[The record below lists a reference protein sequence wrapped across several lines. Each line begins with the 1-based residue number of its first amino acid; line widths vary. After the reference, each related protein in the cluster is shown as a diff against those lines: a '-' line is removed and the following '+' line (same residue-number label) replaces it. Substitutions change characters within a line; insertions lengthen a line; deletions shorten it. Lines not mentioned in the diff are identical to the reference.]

1 MSDIQLTVAREEW
14 PLARPFII
22 ARGPQKVTS
31 VIVVTLTD
39 GALRGRGECE
49 PQDHYGESAES
60 VVAQIEAIRSSLQS
74 GITRATLQTLL
85 PAGAAR
91 NAIDCALW
99 DLEAKRRSMS
109 VWELAGLSRPESVL
123 TNFTISLDTPAAMQ
137 TQAKEYRDWPVLK
150 LKLGGDAEDL
160 LRVRAVHEALPAT
173 RLTIDANESWS
184 LEQLEAMA
192 PQLAGLGVELIEQ
205 PLPAGQDD
213 ALGDYAGPLPLC
225 ADESCHTRESLP
237 SLRGRYAFINIKLD
251 KTGGL
256 TEALRLAEAGQEQGF
271 RLMTG
276 CMTGTSL
283 AMAPATLVASLSEFV
298 DLDGGLLLRRDRP
311 FAMTCHLGRLE
322 SPIADL
328 WG

>member
-1 MSDIQLTVAREEW
+1 M
-14 PLARPFII
+14 ARPFTT
-22 ARGPQKVTS
+22 AHGAQTVTTG
-31 VIVVTLTD
+31 IVVSLTD
-39 GALRGRGECE
+39 GLARGRGECE
-49 PQDHYGESAES
+49 PQDHYGESVES
-60 VVAQIEAIRSSLQS
+60 VVAQIEAIRHSLET
-74 GITRATLQTLL
+74 GLTRAALQTLL

-91 NAIDCALW
+91 NAVDCALW

-123 TNFTISLDTPAAMQ
+123 TNFTISLDTPAAMLA
-137 TQAKEYRDWPVLK
+137 QANEYRDWPVLK
-150 LKLGGDAEDL
+150 LKLGGDTEDL

-173 RLTIDANESWS
+173 RLTVDANESWS
-184 LEQLEAMA
+184 LEHLTAMA
-192 PQLAGLGVELIEQ
+192 PQFAGLGVELIEQ

-213 ALGDYAGPLPLC
+213 ALRDYAGPLPLC

-251 KTGGL
+251 KTGGV
-256 TEALRLAEAGQEQGF
+256 TEALQLARAGQEQGF

-283 AMAPATLVASLSEFV
+283 AMAPATLIASLSEFV
-298 DLDGGLLLRRDRP
+298 DLDGALLLSRDRP
-311 FAMTCHLGRLE
+311 SAMTCHLGRLE
-322 SPIADL
+322 TPVADL